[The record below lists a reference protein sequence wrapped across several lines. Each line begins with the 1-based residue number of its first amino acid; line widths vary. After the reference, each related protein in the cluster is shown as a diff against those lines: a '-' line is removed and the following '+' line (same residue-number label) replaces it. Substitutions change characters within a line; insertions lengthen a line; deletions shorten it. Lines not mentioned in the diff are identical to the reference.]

1 MICLTPLM
9 ETALRA
15 MTRGELRY
23 TVDIGWTITF
33 PPSNE
38 GEKIIAWNSHTIRW
52 LAGHG
57 FCAVR
62 GSRAAITLEGRD
74 ALDAADRWAA

>member
-15 MTRGELRY
+15 MTRGELY
-23 TVDIGWTITF
+23 WTAGIGWK
-33 PPSNE
+33 SAASVD
-38 GEKIIAWNSHTIRW
+38 GVWNTHTIRW

-57 FCAVR
+57 LSAVR
-62 GSRAAITLEGRD
+62 GARAEITPEGRD
-74 ALDAADRWAA
+74 ALDAAERWAA